1 MMRNSFTYDTFD
13 SKDFGVFI
21 SGDAVF
27 NAPTKAYEMIQIPG
41 RSGDLSISQK
51 RMENIVLTYPAFIV
65 EDFAENIQG
74 LRNALLSREGYQRIE
89 DTYHP
94 DEYRIGIYQ
103 GGLDVS
109 PVHYLEA
116 GSFDVEFNCKPQ
128 RFLKSGEGAVT
139 FTADGSITNPTL
151 FDSKPLIMVNG
162 LGTLGI
168 GDTII
173 TIGGSASVPVYIDCD
188 IMEAYYLSG
197 SAKIPYN
204 SFVTYST
211 NSFPVLKPGANGIDL
226 GTGIASVAITPRWWR
241 V

>member
-1 MMRNSFTYDTFD
+1 MTRNSFKYDTVE
-13 SKDFGVFI
+13 SKDYGIFI

-27 NAPTKAYEMIQIPG
+27 DVPVKSYEMIQIPG
-41 RSGDLSISQK
+41 RSGDLSISN
-51 RMENIVLTYPAFIV
+51 RRFENIDLTYPAFIF
-65 EDFAENIQG
+65 EDFKENIQDFK
-74 LRNALLSREGYQRIE
+74 NQLLSREGYQRIE

-94 DEYRIGIYQ
+94 DEYRLGVYQ
-103 GGLDVS
+103 GGLDVD
-109 PVHYLEA
+109 PVQVLRA
-116 GSFDVEFNCKPQ
+116 GKFDITFNCKPQ

-139 FTADGSITNPTL
+139 FAADGSITNPTL